1 MKCVS
6 CGSEIMASFKHAI
19 IKNECPCCGG
29 PIMDEEMMVLIED
42 VMRTILNEAAVREE
56 TAKKL
61 AMTIVARYN
70 LSMKDGAE
78 RIVSQPMPM
87 QQTSQRQQVRA
98 PMPSPQDN
106 EKIKIAAP
114 SAYQQIIAPEEEMS
128 NNASILEM
136 SRILGNQEL
145 SAAERERI
153 LEEAVKEKYNMV
165 DQTTIDSNFIDDGD
179 MDDIPLIPNM
189 QRQTNQVV
197 DKKLSAALSEA
208 GTNPVL
214 EQERLVR
221 LARQQQA
228 LKSGGGSFRR
238 SS

>member
-1 MKCVS
+1 MKCAT
-6 CGSEIMASFKHAI
+6 CGSEIQSSFKYAL

-29 PIMDEEMMVLIED
+29 PIMDEETMALIED
-42 VMRTILNEAAVREE
+42 VMKTILSEATIREE

-70 LSMKDGAE
+70 IAMKDGVEKMA
-78 RIVSQPMPM
+78 IQAPISQKQFIPA
-87 QQTSQRQQVRA
+87 RAQVV
-98 PMPSPQDN
+98 PQEP

-114 SAYQQIIAPEEEMS
+114 SAYQQITTTEEVPS
-128 NNASILEM
+128 KNVSILEM
-136 SRILGNQEL
+136 SKLLNNQEL
-145 SAAERERI
+145 SDAEREKI
-153 LEEAVKEKYNMV
+153 LEDVVKEKYNMV
-165 DQTTIDSNFIDDGD
+165 DQTTIDPDYIDEGDDMPFIE
-179 MDDIPLIPNM
+179 NM
-189 QRQTNQVV
+189 KTTSGQFV

-208 GTNPVL
+208 ATNPIL

-238 SS
+238 G